1 MGSATLSSQGA
12 VPQRLEKNIETS
24 YMREH
29 NNQVVH
35 GDQTRSE
42 TEENVLHGVDHEC

>member
-12 VPQRLEKNIETS
+12 VPQRLEKNIGT

-42 TEENVLHGVDHEC
+42 ENVLHGVDHEC